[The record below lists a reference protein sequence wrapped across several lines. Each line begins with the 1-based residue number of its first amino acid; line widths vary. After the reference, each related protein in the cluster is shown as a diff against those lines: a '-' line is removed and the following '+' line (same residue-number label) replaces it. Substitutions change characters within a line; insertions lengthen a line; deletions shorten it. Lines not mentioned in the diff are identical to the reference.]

1 MVWAHN
7 TREKTGR
14 GRSNNHIVGRH
25 IVVFSCFV
33 LAFCR
38 SFSVIC
44 LKFVMEREAFDDEFY
59 EGLEDIDWND
69 GWSEVSEPCLSG
81 FVKRLEDIDWDE
93 NWSEV

>member
-1 MVWAHN
+1 
-7 TREKTGR
+7 
-14 GRSNNHIVGRH
+14 
-25 IVVFSCFV
+25 
-33 LAFCR
+33 
-38 SFSVIC
+38 
-44 LKFVMEREAFDDEFY
+44 MEREAFDDEFY